1 MTETILEIKY
11 VSYCSLQ
18 PWFETLLSI
27 INICPITP
35 EMRRKT
41 YAGLHEMGPVRLF
54 DSNWTWNIL
63 TNSIKTPQYHISI
76 LELLHADRRAC
87 TFLQT
92 IYRDG
97 GKNSQ

>member
-54 DSNWTWNIL
+54 DSN
-63 TNSIKTPQYHISI
+63 
-76 LELLHADRRAC
+76 
-87 TFLQT
+87 
-92 IYRDG
+92 
-97 GKNSQ
+97 